1 MATRSFIITTNPKG
15 DCSGIYC
22 HWDGYPSWV
31 GRILSEHYTT
41 PGKVRQ
47 LIRLGDLS
55 SLHER
60 ITPTGPHSFDTEET
74 GVTVAYWRD
83 RYAHGHQYDNQPKWA
98 NLRARRGSLSEL
110 VKLANENWCEYVYLY
125 FNGLWHYASIE
136 DALDNKPFDLLAPE
150 RIEAEL
156 QARS

>member
-41 PGKVRQ
+41 PGRVRQ

-55 SLHER
+55 SLGER
-60 ITPTGPHSFDTEET
+60 VTPIGPHDFERSEKGT
-74 GVTVAYWRD
+74 TVAQWRD
-83 RYAHGHQYDNQPKWA
+83 RYARGHQYEGQPKWKD
-98 NLRARRGSLSEL
+98 LRARSGGLSEL
-110 VKLANENWCEYVYLY
+110 VKIASDSWCEYVYLY
-125 FNGLWHYASIE
+125 FNGLWHFASID
-136 DALDNKPFDLLAPE
+136 DALEGKPFELLTPE
-150 RIEAEL
+150 RIEAGE
-156 QARS
+156 